1 MFFFFHYSRG
11 RGFLLDHSESFSSAG
26 EEEEEDEDDGFQI
39 LTAESLFSTLLNRVR
54 SLTRKMNA
62 DDMRSDRARRLSNQP
77 TPEPG
82 TAPSSAGIGTAHSN
96 SSGFWSS
103 LYNSPRDSPARSC
116 LD

>member
-1 MFFFFHYSRG
+1 M
-11 RGFLLDHSESFSSAG
+11 LDHSESFSSAG

-62 DDMRSDRARRLSNQP
+62 EDGRGDRVRRTSNRP

-82 TAPSSAGIGTAHSN
+82 GPPGMPPGAVHSGSA
-96 SSGFWSS
+96 GFWSS
-103 LYNSPRDSPARSC
+103 LYNSPRDSPARCVCVC
-116 LD
+116 LFIYVC